1 MKRYKLLN
9 IIAVLLL
16 VSTLSAQAQEERN
29 QGIIWS
35 YLHGWEYGIKAG
47 FSIGGTSPLPL
58 PEEIRKIDSY
68 APGGLAISI
77 EGNATKWFDTKWGM
91 TVGVRL
97 ENKNMTT
104 EATVKNYGMKIIN
117 TNGGELQGLWTG
129 GVKTKVKN
137 SYLTIPV
144 VANYKVSKRWKVSA
158 GPYVSYLIERNFSG
172 HVYEGHLRTP
182 DQTGSR
188 VDFTGESIATYD
200 FSDNLRKF
208 QWGLQFTQIVREII
222 SSNAFSDN
230 LRKFQWG
237 LQLGGEWRAFKHLNV
252 YADLTWGLNDIFKK
266 DFDTISFAM
275 YPIYLNVGFGYAF

>member
-1 MKRYKLLN
+1 MKKYQSIN
-9 IIAVLLL
+9 IIVVLLF
-16 VSTLSAQAQEERN
+16 VSIFTAQAQEERN

-58 PEEIRKIDSY
+58 PKEIRKIDSY
-68 APGGLAISI
+68 APGIAISI
-77 EGNATKWFDTKWGM
+77 EGNATKWFDPKWGM
-91 TVGVRL
+91 TV
-97 ENKNMTT
+97 
-104 EATVKNYGMKIIN
+104 
-117 TNGGELQGLWTG
+117 

-144 VANYKVSKRWKVSA
+144 VANYKISNRWKLSA
-158 GPYVSYLIERNFSG
+158 GPYISYLIERGFSG
-172 HVYEGHLRTP
+172 HVYDGHLRTP

-188 VDFTGESIATYD
+188 VVFSGESIATYD
-200 FSDNLRKF
+200 FS
-208 QWGLQFTQIVREII
+208 E
-222 SSNAFSDN
+222 N

-275 YPIYLNVGFGYAF
+275 YPIYLNIGFGYAF

>member
-117 TNGGELQGLWTG
+117 TNGGELAGLWTG

-137 SYLTIPV
+137 SYLTIPIL
-144 VANYKVSKRWKVSA
+144 ANYHISKRWILSA
-158 GPYVSYLIERNFSG
+158 GPYFSYLLEGNFSG

-182 DQTGSR
+182 DQTGSK
-188 VDFTGESIATYD
+188 VEFTGESIATYD
-200 FSDNLRKF
+200 FSND
-208 QWGLQFTQIVREII
+208 
-222 SSNAFSDN
+222 

-237 LQLGGEWRAFKHLNV
+237 LQLGGEWKAFKHLTV
-252 YADLTWGLNDIFKK
+252 HADLTWGLNNIFQK
-266 DFDTISFAM
+266 DFDTITFNM
-275 YPIYLNVGFGYAF
+275 YPIYLNLGFGYAF